1 MVLKVAHHDEV
12 YVKVTGEKSYEQEL
26 SDYFTFKVPGYKFM
40 PAYRNKMWD
49 GNIRLFNRRSHTL
62 YAGLIPYI
70 KQFCEDREYD
80 VDVDPI
86 LEQTDE
92 FSIKDAKDFI
102 KELSPTMEPR
112 DYQLD
117 AFVKC
122 VRSKRRLV
130 LSPTASGKSFIIYLL
145 TRWYE
150 SKTLVIV
157 PTISL
162 VNQMA
167 KDFEDYGYKEQI
179 HRISAGAEKYTE
191 NNITVSTWQ
200 SIHRMPK
207 QYFDQFDVV
216 IGDEAH
222 LYKAKSLTSILEKLT
237 DCKYRFGFTG
247 TLDGTHTHK
256 LVLEGLFGSVY
267 NNITTKELIDKE
279 HLAQFKI
286 KALILKY
293 TEATRKMLRQA
304 TYRDEIDFLMACPER
319 NNFIQQ
325 LALSLEGNTLLLFTQ
340 VEKHGKLLFDLI
352 ENKAEKERKIFF
364 VYGGTDAD
372 TRESVRAITEKEE
385 NAIIVASYGT
395 FSTGIN
401 IKRLHNIVFTSPTKS
416 RIRALQSIGRGLRK
430 GGGDEEA
437 GIEGKEQATL
447 FDIADDLT
455 WKARVNY
462 TLKHF
467 IERMKYYTS
476 EKFEYKV
483 YNINFKG

>member
-1 MVLKVAHHDEV
+1 MVLKVVSHNEV
-12 YVKVTGEKSYEQEL
+12 FVKVTGDKSYEQEL

-49 GNIRLFNRRSHTL
+49 GNIRLFNRRDNTL
-62 YAGLIPYI
+62 YAGLIPYV

-80 VDVDPI
+80 VDIDPS
-86 LEQTDE
+86 LEQSDE
-92 FSIKDAKDFI
+92 FSVRDAEDFI
-102 KELSPTMEPR
+102 RQLTPTMQPR

-145 TRWYE
+145 TQWYE
-150 SKTLVIV
+150 SKTLIIV

-167 KDFEDYGYKEQI
+167 KDFEDYGYDKEI
-179 HRISAGAEKYTE
+179 HRVTAGIEKHTDKD
-191 NNITVSTWQ
+191 ITISTWQ
-200 SIHRMPK
+200 SIHKMPK

-237 DCKYRFGFTG
+237 NCKYRFGFTG

-267 NNITTKELIDKE
+267 NNISTKELIDKE

-293 TEATRKMLRQA
+293 SENTRKLLRQA
-304 TYRDEIDFLMACPER
+304 TYREEIDFLMSCSER

-340 VEKHGKLLFDLI
+340 VEKHGKLLYDLI
-352 ENKAEKERKIFF
+352 EKKADKKRKIFF
-364 VYGGTDAD
+364 VHGGTDAD
-372 TRESVRAITEKEE
+372 TRESVRAITEKED

-430 GGGDEEA
+430 GGGDESA
-437 GIEGKEQATL
+437 GIEAKESATL
-447 FDIADDLT
+447 FDIADDIS
-455 WKARVNY
+455 WKQNKNFTLLHFMERVKIYN
-462 TLKHF
+462 
-467 IERMKYYTS
+467 E
-476 EKFEYKV
+476 EKFKYKIYKV
-483 YNINFKG
+483 AINT